1 MYIHI
6 NSNGQ
11 TDQFSMTHYFA
22 PSALL
27 PTGWK
32 ENVRLKVSPDGLIET
47 VESDASP
54 QPNDI
59 ILQNRVMLPAPA
71 NLHSHGFQRA
81 LAGLT
86 EFRSSESQDSF
97 WSWRKLMYAFLEHIT
112 PEQFQTINEYAQME
126 MLQAGYASVGE
137 FHYVHN
143 QKGGTPYSNPAEL
156 ANRISDAAQK
166 SGIGLTLLPVFYA
179 QGGVDGRDLAGGQLR
194 FKNSIDSYN
203 TLWSNAQSYMETLN
217 SDHRLGVAPHS
228 LRAASRDHLHQLDAI
243 YTHCPVHIHI
253 AEQIAEI
260 EEIKQAYGMRPVSWL
275 LDQINIDPRWCLVH
289 ATHLDP
295 FEKKAL
301 AESRATAGLCPVTEA
316 NLGDGIF
323 DAVTFQELGG
333 AIGVGTDSNISIS
346 LAHELRLLEYSQR
359 LQLKGR
365 ALLCSADKSAGRN
378 LFDQICAGGAQSIG
392 RKSGQIAPG
401 YLADLV
407 TLDTD
412 SADLYSLSGDYLL
425 DSWIFASSD
434 NLIKDVFSAGR
445 HVVKNGQHLNYA
457 EITTAFKGTIQA
469 LRSLL

>member
-1 MYIHI
+1 
-6 NSNGQ
+6 
-11 TDQFSMTHYFA
+11 MTHYFA

-27 PTGWK
+27 PKGWK
-32 ENVRLKVSPDGLIET
+32 ENVRLKVSPEGLIET
-47 VESDASP
+47 VEADATPRSG
-54 QPNDI
+54 DI
-59 ILQNRVMLPAPA
+59 ILHSRVMLPAPA

-86 EFRSSESQDSF
+86 EFRSQENQDSF

-143 QKGGTPYSNPAEL
+143 QKGGTPYGNPAEL
-156 ANRISDAAQK
+156 ANCVSDAAQG

-179 QGGVDGRDLAGGQLR
+179 QGGVDGRALEGGQLR
-194 FKNSIDSYN
+194 FKNSVDSYN
-203 TLWSNAQSYMETLN
+203 ALWSNAQSYLETLN
-217 SDHRLGVAPHS
+217 PDHRLGIAPHS
-228 LRAASRDHLHQLDAI
+228 LRAASADHLHQLQKI
-243 YTHCPVHIHI
+243 YTDCPIHIHI
-253 AEQIAEI
+253 AEQVAEI
-260 EEIKQAYGMRPVSWL
+260 EEIKQTYGARPVSWL
-275 LDQINIDPRWCLVH
+275 LDQMDINPRWCLVH
-289 ATHLDP
+289 ATHLDQA
-295 FEKKAL
+295 EKKAL
-301 AESRATAGLCPVTEA
+301 AKNQAVAGLCPITEA

-323 DAVTFQELGG
+323 DAVTFQELKGV
-333 AIGVGTDSNISIS
+333 IGVGTDSNISIS

-359 LQLKGR
+359 LQLRGR
-365 ALLCSADKSAGRN
+365 ALLCSAQKSTGRN
-378 LFDQICAGGAQSIG
+378 LFDQICMGGAQALG

-401 YLADLV
+401 YLADLF

-445 HVVKNGQHLNYA
+445 HVVKDGQHIKHA
-457 EITTAFKGTIQA
+457 EITTAFKDTMQA